1 MFSMRD
7 ESVIYIC
14 MYFTLFII
22 IRTYLRKICTIVLL
36 EWYTVVLEFQ
46 LSIWRWTLFLQLPI
60 SIDHS
65 SCLGRQHF
73 LSQTKK
79 YVVGFPLFQ
88 ASALSYTCTIFS
100 RFKLEFRIRHNIGNI
115 YRERASW
122 FGFLHLSR
130 FSIFRAYLFKI
141 YLFFFDTVIFF
152 LVCQAPR
159 NWKTMSAWWGNS
171 NFL

>member
-79 YVVGFPLFQ
+79 YVVGFPLSFRLQ
-88 ASALSYTCTIFS
+88 HCLTPALSFLDLNLNFALDIT
-100 RFKLEFRIRHNIGNI
+100 LET
-115 YRERASW
+115 YRERACW

-141 YLFFFDTVIFF
+141 YLFFFDTFF
-152 LVCQAPR
+152 SCLPGSPQLEDNECMVR
-159 NWKTMSAWWGNS
+159 
-171 NFL
+171 